1 MDKSDRAPQR
11 QRFYHVLVSVA
22 FVGLGL
28 ASYLTYLDYSHA
40 EAIFCQIGS
49 GCDIVRT
56 SEYVTL
62 LSVPVA
68 LWGVL
73 GYIAIIGV
81 ALTPLQERLRKT
93 LLVAMT
99 FIGLIFSLYLT
110 YLEVFVIKAICPYC
124 VVSAG
129 IMTTLFVLLVLQRPV
144 VPGTPPRRVAFA
156 ALSLAAVVVLG
167 SVFLPREVT
176 PSSFSRPAT
185 SPSPTATPT
194 AVSYEEFQEALANHL
209 RDTGAVLYWSPTC
222 PHCTEQKRLFGD
234 AVQYLLNVDCS
245 AEYVVCVQKSVQV
258 VPTWEIRGRLHPGVR
273 SLDDLARLSGY
284 DGLRP

>member
-1 MDKSDRAPQR
+1 MSSRTTKPRLLR
-11 QRFYHVLVSVA
+11 GHRVYRLVVLFA
-22 FVGLGL
+22 TIGLGF

-40 EAIFCQIGS
+40 EAVFCQIGS
-49 GCDIVRT
+49 GCDTVRN
-56 SEYVTL
+56 SEYATL

-81 ALTPLQERLRKT
+81 TLSPLQKRLRQT

-99 FIGLIFSLYLT
+99 FAGFVFSVYLT

-144 VPGTPPRRVAFA
+144 VQGTPPSRVAFG
-156 ALSLAAVVVLG
+156 ALSLAAVVILG
-167 SVFLPREVT
+167 AVFLPKGVIPSLSGST
-176 PSSFSRPAT
+176 PSLAVPAT
-185 SPSPTATPT
+185 T
-194 AVSYEEFQEALANHL
+194 VSYEEFQVNLAKHL
-209 RDTGAVLYWSPTC
+209 RDTGTVLYWSPTC

-234 AVQYLLNVDCS
+234 AVQYLPNVNCWT
-245 AEYVVCVQKSVQV
+245 EYFVCDQKMIRV
-258 VPTWEIRGRLHPGVR
+258 VPTWEIQGELNPGVR
-273 SLDDLARLSGY
+273 SLAELAGLSGY
-284 DGLRP
+284 DGPWP